1 MINIKEKVF
10 LYLHWEKIMKKSD
23 ILWILILICLSMI
36 VIIPSSRLIFEK
48 STSAYPYLMGFLKT
62 AILASLGER
71 FVHRIKTGSYF
82 GDRGILLRFIV
93 WGFLGIVFVII
104 FKLFS
109 SGVTSAQA
117 ANLLPSIENTSF
129 IASLLTAFMISF
141 LMNIFFAPTFMLFH
155 RITDT
160 YIQLGNGSI
169 NKIIHIPFED
179 VTNHIDFPYF
189 LNFVV
194 LKTIPLFWIPAH
206 TITFLLPENYRVLM
220 AAYLSVVLGF
230 LLSINKKNTKQT
242 DK

>member
-1 MINIKEKVF
+1 
-10 LYLHWEKIMKKSD
+10 MKKSD
-23 ILWILILICLSMI
+23 VLWILILMCLSMI
-36 VIIPSSRLIFEK
+36 IIIPTSRIVFEK
-48 STSAYPYLMGFLKT
+48 STVNYPYLLGFLKT
-62 AILASLGER
+62 AILATLGER
-71 FVHRIKTGSYF
+71 LVHRIKTGSYF
-82 GDRGILLRFIV
+82 GDPGILLKFII
-93 WGFLGIVFVII
+93 WGFLGMVFVII

-109 SGVTSAQA
+109 SGVLSAQTA
-117 ANLLPSIENTSF
+117 HLLPSIQNTSF

-155 RITDT
+155 RITDA
-160 YIQLGNGSI
+160 YIELGRGNL
-169 NKIIHIPFED
+169 KKVIHIPFED

-194 LKTIPLFWIPAH
+194 LKTIPFFWIPAH

-220 AAYLSVVLGF
+220 AAYLSVILGF

>member
-1 MINIKEKVF
+1 
-10 LYLHWEKIMKKSD
+10 MKKND
-23 ILWILILICLSMI
+23 ILWILILIGLSLI
-36 VIIPSSRLIFEK
+36 VIIPQSRVVFEK
-48 STSAYPYLMGFLKT
+48 STASHPYLMGFLKT

-71 FVHRIKTGSYF
+71 LVHRIKTGSYF
-82 GDRGILLRFIV
+82 GDHGMLLKFIV
-93 WGFLGIVFVII
+93 WGFLGMVFVII

-109 SGVTSAQA
+109 SGVASAQA
-117 ANLLPSIENTSF
+117 SNLLPSIQNTTF

-160 YIQLGNGSI
+160 YIELGDGNI
-169 NKIIHIPFED
+169 KKVMHVPFGQ
-179 VTNHIDFPYF
+179 VTNHIDFPHF
-189 LNFVV
+189 LNFIV

-230 LLSINKKNTKQT
+230 LLSITKKK
-242 DK
+242 